1 MPSTVAIFF
10 SAGASAAITK
20 EGVKKPTRQMA
31 ARAKLNLL
39 IHKRRCMDGLLK
51 AIEITLRLITNRRF
65 GDAGQVLSGKR
76 LDLAGG
82 KGVFIRNNNDVDPLV
97 NVAMV
102 SQQAVLRL
110 DLVFQRFPGLSRNE

>member
-1 MPSTVAIFF
+1 MPSTVVIFF

-39 IHKRRCMDGLLK
+39 IHKRRCMEGLLK

-82 KGVFIRNNNDVDPLV
+82 KPPVIAIPSFRGPTTSVPRPPH
-97 NVAMV
+97 A
-102 SQQAVLRL
+102 
-110 DLVFQRFPGLSRNE
+110 PTGLAAD